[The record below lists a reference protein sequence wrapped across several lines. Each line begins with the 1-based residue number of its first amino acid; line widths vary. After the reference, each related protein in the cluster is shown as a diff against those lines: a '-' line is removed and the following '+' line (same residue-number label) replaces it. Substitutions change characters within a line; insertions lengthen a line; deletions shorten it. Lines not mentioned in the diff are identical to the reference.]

1 MIALLYAAVV
11 LCSISQSTL
20 NKFNKGGDAIR
31 FNFFKGLAACL
42 VFFTVYLLSQEGFH
56 LPTLL
61 YGVAHG
67 VLLAIANQAGYKAL
81 HSGPMALTSMIANF
95 SLIIPFLFGIVRF
108 GETPNVAAYF
118 GLALLL
124 AALVF
129 LNLRRRKG
137 EDKRP
142 SLKWAIF
149 TGITMLSNGFC
160 SVVTSAHQRAFP
172 EQFEYGYTAWTTVVC
187 LAIFTLLALTGGKL
201 KKEYRTVRGDL
212 LASGAGIVNTLAS
225 FFTVFL
231 AAQSPAS
238 ILYPLLA
245 ATTMLAA
252 LLVGRFVFR
261 EKLTPFQ
268 LTGFALGVASV
279 VLFNL

>member
-1 MIALLYAAVV
+1 MIPLLYTAVV

-42 VFFTVYLLSQEGFH
+42 VFFAAYLISREGFH

-61 YGVAHG
+61 YGAAHG

-81 HSGPMALTSMIANF
+81 HSGPMALTSMVANF
-95 SLIIPFLFGIVRF
+95 SLIIPFTYGVVFLR
-108 GETPNVAAYF
+108 EKPSPLAYV

-124 AALVF
+124 TALVF
-129 LNLRRRKG
+129 LNLRRRGG

-149 TGITMLSNGFC
+149 TGITMLANGLC
-160 SVVTSAHQRAFP
+160 SVVTSTHQSVYP
-172 EQFEYGYTAWTTVVC
+172 EQFEYGYTAWTTVMC
-187 LAIFTLLALTGGKL
+187 LLIFSVLALVGGKL
-201 KKEYRTVRGDL
+201 KKEYRTARGDL
-212 LASGAGIVNTLAS
+212 LASGAGIVNTLSS
-225 FFTVFL
+225 FFTVLL
-231 AAQSPAS
+231 AAACSAS
-238 ILYPLLA
+238 ILYPMLA

-252 LLVGRFVFR
+252 LIVGRTVFR
-261 EKLTPFQ
+261 EKLTGFQ
-268 LTGFALGVASV
+268 LAGFGLGVASV
-279 VLFNL
+279 VLFNI